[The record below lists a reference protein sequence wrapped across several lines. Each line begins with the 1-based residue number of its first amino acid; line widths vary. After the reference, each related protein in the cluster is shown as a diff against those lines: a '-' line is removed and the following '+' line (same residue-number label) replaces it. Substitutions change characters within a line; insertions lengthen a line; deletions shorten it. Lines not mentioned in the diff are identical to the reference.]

1 MFDHSGEPRSRKAVL
16 QDRLTGTLIGLA
28 NAINGN
34 EHLINTRNSRLL
46 IAALKCTCPA
56 CDIHPDDLVE
66 MIDDVQHE
74 KYRIV
79 PNCAECANRCGRTDD
94 YDMMGLWAAEEESRI
109 LRCRILEGVRNIA
122 AGLSET
128 EEAPR
133 ETILLLFNALFA
145 VGMGDW
151 NGETLMTVVRQV
163 EQQQA

>member
-1 MFDHSGEPRSRKAVL
+1 MFEHSGEPRSRKAVL

-34 EHLINTRNSRLL
+34 EHLINARNSRLL
-46 IAALKCTCPA
+46 VAALKCTGSA
-56 CDIHPDDLVE
+56 CDIEPDELVE

-94 YDMMGLWAAEEESRI
+94 YDMTGLWEAEEASRT
-109 LRCRILEGVRNIA
+109 LRCRILEGVQNIA
-122 AGLSET
+122 AGLLET

-151 NGETLMTVVRQV
+151 NSETLMAVVDQV
-163 EQQQA
+163 EQHRA